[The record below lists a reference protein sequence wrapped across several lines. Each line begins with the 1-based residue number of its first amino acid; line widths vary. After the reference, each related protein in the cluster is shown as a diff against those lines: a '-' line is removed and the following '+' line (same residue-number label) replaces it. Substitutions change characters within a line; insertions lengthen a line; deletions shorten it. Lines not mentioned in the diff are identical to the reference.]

1 MRRLVLTYK
10 CYGMLDRSS
19 ASTDLVP
26 LEGPTPKPPQTR
38 GPRTRCFAQL
48 RTSSHGSRW
57 ELLIS
62 ASSLLAFAKVTFM
75 AVRKGRS
82 PPFIFIPQ
90 LAVLLQ
96 NSQRFLFCF
105 QTSLTRSKPS
115 NYRGLTKPCGRTIA
129 RELCNNVCRTRHI
142 ALS

>member
-1 MRRLVLTYK
+1 MEGREEDCATYK
-10 CYGMLDRSS
+10 LCYLQMLWHVRQELSICRFG
-19 ASTDLVP
+19 TLG
-26 LEGPTPKPPQTR
+26 GPYTQTPQTR

-48 RTSSHGSRW
+48 RTSSHSSRW

-82 PPFIFIPQ
+82 SPFIFIPQ

-105 QTSLTRSKPS
+105 QTSLTRPKPS
-115 NYRGLTKPCGRTIA
+115 NYRGITKPCGRTLA
-129 RELCNNVCRTRHI
+129 RELCNNV
-142 ALS
+142 